1 VSTNSA
7 FGTFF
12 LPGPTEVRL
21 PVLQAML
28 QPMLPH
34 RGAAFESMYASLQRG
49 LQPIFRTTRP
59 VYVSSSSAT
68 GLMEASI
75 RCAPTGPIL
84 ALVNGA
90 FSERFAAI
98 TAACGREVQTITSA
112 WGEVASLDDVE
123 TALKSKQFAAVTVV
137 HSETSTGA
145 LTDLEALAKLVHAH
159 DSLLIVDSVTGIAGA
174 QVETDAWELDFVLTG
189 SQKALALPPGLAFGV
204 ASERFVRTMSQ
215 SPSRGLYFDLPE
227 FEEFAHKNQTPSTPA
242 ISLMYAA
249 DAQCKEITREGIERR
264 WNRHTSMMEHMH
276 SWVIEARRESGL
288 TLDVLA
294 NVEHRSPTVTAVTL
308 PSHVTGEQ
316 VAKAVADRGY
326 VIGAGYGK
334 LKKSTFRVGHMGD
347 HTVEGLARC
356 LDVVTEVL
364 STFH

>member
-1 VSTNSA
+1 
-7 FGTFF
+7 
-12 LPGPTEVRL
+12 
-21 PVLQAML
+21 ML

-34 RGAAFESMYASLQRG
+34 RGAAFESMYASPQRG
-49 LQPIFRTTRP
+49 LQPVFRTTRP

-75 RCAPTGPIL
+75 RCAPPGPIL

-98 TAACGREVQTITSA
+98 TAACGREVEVLSSE
-112 WGEVASLDDVE
+112 WGTVAPLDKVE
-123 TALKSKQFAAVTVV
+123 TALRSKHFAAVTVV

-145 LTDLEALAKLVHAH
+145 LTDLEALAKVVHAH

-174 QVETDAWELDFVLTG
+174 PVETDAWELDFVLTG

-249 DAQCKEITREGIERR
+249 DAQCQHIAKEGIEQR
-264 WNRHTSMMEHMH
+264 WRRHTAMMERTHA
-276 SWVIEARRESGL
+276 WVTETSAAPGL
-288 TLDVLA
+288 PLGVLA
-294 NVEHRSPTVTAVTL
+294 DAGHRSPTVTAITL
-308 PSHVTGEQ
+308 PPHVTGEQ
-316 VAKAVADRGY
+316 VAKAVAEHGY

-347 HTVEGLARC
+347 HTLDGLERC
-356 LDVVTEVL
+356 LAVISEVL
-364 STFH
+364 SSFH